1 MTCAVTDLSLVS
13 VAKRGDNLVMRIAL
27 GRGAWVDHE
36 PSWLAPGEADDLL
49 ASLAAELRWEQRAIV
64 LFGRA
69 VMQPRLIA
77 WAGTIGYRYS
87 GQTLEPRPLTP
98 TLDRLL
104 ARVQERS
111 GSPFNHV
118 LANRYR
124 AGRDSIG
131 LHADDEPELGD
142 DPVVATVSVGAT
154 RRFVLKPRQKATGP
168 GHTLEVRHGSLVI
181 MGGSTQAHYVHGVPR
196 QPDVRD
202 ERISLTFRHL
212 LRPPSA

>member
-1 MTCAVTDLSLVS
+1 
-13 VAKRGDNLVMRIAL
+13 MRIAL
-27 GRGAWVDHE
+27 GREAWVDHE
-36 PSWLAPGEADDLL
+36 PSWLPPKEADDLL
-49 ASLAAELRWEQRAIV
+49 ATLAAELRWEQRAIV
-64 LFGRA
+64 LFGRS

-87 GQTLEPRPLTP
+87 GQTLEPRPFTP

-111 GSPFNHV
+111 GALFNHV

-124 AGRDSIG
+124 DGRDSIG

-142 DPVVATVSVGAT
+142 APIVATVSVGAT

-181 MGGSTQAHYVHGVPR
+181 MGGSSQRHYVHGVPR

-212 LRPPSA
+212 LRPPSD